1 MHKPSAC
8 AAGACLAPASGLAL
22 RLASVFRQ
30 VFSLRW
36 RRCRVLPALPDHYHA
51 ELERLGVGLRPI
63 EPPTLRLPRLPP
75 L

>member
-1 MHKPSAC
+1 M
-8 AAGACLAPASGLAL
+8 
-22 RLASVFRQ
+22 
-30 VFSLRW
+30 FSLRW